1 MGNITTILFLAIIG
15 GIIGW
20 ITNVL
25 AIKLIFRPIKP
36 IRIPILNIEIL
47 GLIPKRRGE
56 IAQNIGEIVQNE
68 LISLDEIVDEVLKE
82 EDKDRIVQF
91 IKAKINNVIKDKMPV
106 FIPSTF
112 KELIQS
118 YLDDIVEQEISA
130 TVTDLSEELV
140 HRATDRINIQKMIED
155 KVNELDLEKLEDMIL
170 SIAKQE
176 LKHIEVLGLVLGF
189 LIGIVQGLIVMY
201 I

>member
-1 MGNITTILFLAIIG
+1 MGNIATILFLAVIG

-25 AIKLIFRPIKP
+25 AIKLIFRPINP

-82 EDKDRIVQF
+82 EDKDRIVKY
-91 IKAKINNVIKDKMPV
+91 IKLKINNVISDKMPV

-112 KELIQS
+112 KELIQG
-118 YLDDIVEQEISA
+118 YLDDIVEQEVSA

-140 HRATDRINIQKMIED
+140 HRATDRVNIQKMIED
-155 KVNELDLEKLEDMIL
+155 KINELDLEKLEDMIL

-189 LIGIVQGLIVMY
+189 LIGIIQGLIVMY

>member
-1 MGNITTILFLAIIG
+1 MGNIATILFLAVIG

-25 AIKLIFRPIKP
+25 AIKLMFRPINP

-82 EDKDRIVQF
+82 EDKDRIVKY
-91 IKAKINNVIKDKMPV
+91 IKLKINNVISDKMPV

-112 KELIQS
+112 KELIQG

-140 HRATDRINIQKMIED
+140 NKATDRINIQKMIED
-155 KVNELDLEKLEDMIL
+155 KINELDLEKLEDIIL
-170 SIAKQE
+170 SIAKKE

-189 LIGIVQGLIVMY
+189 LIGIIQGLVVMF

>member
-1 MGNITTILFLAIIG
+1 MGNIATILFLAVIG

-25 AIKLIFRPIKP
+25 AIKLIFRPINP
-36 IRIPILNIEIL
+36 IRIPILNVEIL

-82 EDKDRIVQF
+82 EDKDRIVKY
-91 IKAKINNVIKDKMPV
+91 IKLKINNVIRDKMPV

-112 KELIQS
+112 KELIQG

-140 HRATDRINIQKMIED
+140 NRATDRINIQKMIED
-155 KVNELDLEKLEDMIL
+155 KINELDLEKLEDIIL
-170 SIAKQE
+170 SIAKKE

-189 LIGIVQGLIVMY
+189 LIGIIQGLVVMF

>member
-1 MGNITTILFLAIIG
+1 MGNIVTILFLAVIG

-25 AIKLIFRPIKP
+25 AIKLIFRPINP

-82 EDKDRIVQF
+82 EDKDRIVQY
-91 IKAKINNVIKDKMPV
+91 IKLKINNVIRDKMPV

-112 KELIQS
+112 KELIQG
-118 YLDDIVEQEISA
+118 YLDDIVEQEISV

-140 HRATDRINIQKMIED
+140 NRATDRINIQKMIED
-155 KVNELDLEKLEDMIL
+155 KINELDLEKLEDIIL
-170 SIAKQE
+170 SIAKKE

-189 LIGIVQGLIVMY
+189 LIGIVQGLVVMF

>member
-1 MGNITTILFLAIIG
+1 MGNIATILFLAVIG

-25 AIKLIFRPIKP
+25 AIKLIFRPINP

-68 LISLDEIVDEVLKE
+68 LISLDEIVDEVIKE
-82 EDKDRIVQF
+82 EDKDRIVKY
-91 IKAKINNVIKDKMPV
+91 IKLKINNVISDKMPV

-112 KELIQS
+112 KELIQG
-118 YLDDIVEQEISA
+118 YLDDIVEQEVSA

-140 HRATDRINIQKMIED
+140 HRATDRVNIQKMIED
-155 KVNELDLEKLEDMIL
+155 KINELDLEKLEDIIL

-189 LIGIVQGLIVMY
+189 LIGIIQGLIVMY

>member
-1 MGNITTILFLAIIG
+1 MGNIATILFLAVIG

-25 AIKLIFRPIKP
+25 AIKLIFRPINP

-68 LISLDEIVDEVLKE
+68 LISLDEIVDEVIKE
-82 EDKDRIVQF
+82 EDKDRIVKY
-91 IKAKINNVIKDKMPV
+91 IKLKINNVISDKMPV

-112 KELIQS
+112 KELIQG
-118 YLDDIVEQEISA
+118 YLDDIVEQEVSA

-140 HRATDRINIQKMIED
+140 QRATDRVNIQKMIED
-155 KVNELDLEKLEDMIL
+155 KINELDLEKLEDMIL

-189 LIGIVQGLIVMY
+189 LIGIIQGLIVMY

>member
-1 MGNITTILFLAIIG
+1 MGNIATILFLALIG

-25 AIKLIFRPIKP
+25 AIKLIFRPINP

-82 EDKDRIVQF
+82 EDKDRIVQY
-91 IKAKINNVIKDKMPV
+91 IKLKINNVIRDKMPV

-112 KELIQS
+112 KELIQG

-140 HRATDRINIQKMIED
+140 NRATDRINIQKMIED
-155 KVNELDLEKLEDMIL
+155 KINELDLEKLEDIIL
-170 SIAKQE
+170 SIAKKE
-176 LKHIEVLGLVLGF
+176 LKHIEVLGLILGF
-189 LIGIVQGLIVMY
+189 LIGIIQGLVVMF

>member
-1 MGNITTILFLAIIG
+1 MGNVATILFLAVIG

-25 AIKLIFRPIKP
+25 AIKLIFRPINP
-36 IRIPILNIEIL
+36 IKIPILNIEIL

-82 EDKDRIVQF
+82 EDKDRIVKY
-91 IKAKINNVIKDKMPV
+91 IKLKINNVISDKMPV

-112 KELIQS
+112 KELIQG

-140 HRATDRINIQKMIED
+140 NKATDRINIQKMIED
-155 KVNELDLEKLEDMIL
+155 KVNELDLEKLEDIIL
-170 SIAKQE
+170 SIAKKE

-189 LIGIVQGLIVMY
+189 LIGIIQGLVVMF

>member
-1 MGNITTILFLAIIG
+1 
-15 GIIGW
+15 
-20 ITNVL
+20 
-25 AIKLIFRPIKP
+25 
-36 IRIPILNIEIL
+36 
-47 GLIPKRRGE
+47 
-56 IAQNIGEIVQNE
+56 
-68 LISLDEIVDEVLKE
+68 VLKE

-118 YLDDIVEQEISA
+118 YLDDIVEQEIST

-189 LIGIVQGLIVMY
+189 LIGIIQGLIVMY

>member
-25 AIKLIFRPIKP
+25 AIKLIFRPINP

-56 IAQNIGEIVQNE
+56 IPQNIGEIVQNE

-82 EDKDRIVQF
+82 EDKDRIVKY
-91 IKAKINNVIKDKMPV
+91 IKLKINNVISDKMPV

-112 KELIQS
+112 KELIQG
-118 YLDDIVEQEISA
+118 YLDDIVEQEVSA

-140 HRATDRINIQKMIED
+140 HRATDRVNIQKMIED
-155 KVNELDLEKLEDMIL
+155 KINELDLEKLEDMIL

-189 LIGIVQGLIVMY
+189 LIGIIQGLIVMY

>member
-1 MGNITTILFLAIIG
+1 MGNIATILFLAVIG

-25 AIKLIFRPIKP
+25 AIKLIFRPINP

-82 EDKDRIVQF
+82 EDKDRIVKY
-91 IKAKINNVIKDKMPV
+91 IKLKINNVISDKMPV

-112 KELIQS
+112 KELIQG
-118 YLDDIVEQEISA
+118 YLDDIVEQEVSA
-130 TVTDLSEELV
+130 TVADLSEELV
-140 HRATDRINIQKMIED
+140 HRATDRVNIQKMIED

-189 LIGIVQGLIVMY
+189 LIGIIQGLIVMY

>member
-1 MGNITTILFLAIIG
+1 MGNIATILFLAVIG

-25 AIKLIFRPIKP
+25 AIKLIFRPINP

-68 LISLDEIVDEVLKE
+68 LISLDEIVDEVIKE
-82 EDKDRIVQF
+82 EDKDRIVKY
-91 IKAKINNVIKDKMPV
+91 IKLKINNVISDKMPV

-112 KELIQS
+112 KELIQG
-118 YLDDIVEQEISA
+118 YLDDIVEQEVSA

-140 HRATDRINIQKMIED
+140 QRATDRVNIQKMIED
-155 KVNELDLEKLEDMIL
+155 KINELDLEKLEDIIL

-189 LIGIVQGLIVMY
+189 LIGIIQGLIVMY